1 METTVSKSGKGLGI
15 ASMVVGIITLIWS
28 IIPIVGA
35 GAFWVAIIGLLLGM
49 AAMVMAVKGKNPK
62 KGIII
67 TGLILCVVAVAI
79 AAYWMSAI
87 STAVDTLNSL
97 QVQ

>member
-1 METTVSKSGKGLGI
+1 METTTSTSGKGLGI
-15 ASMVVGIITLIWS
+15 ASMVVGIVALIWS

-35 GAFWVAIIGLLLGM
+35 GAFWVAIVGLLMG
-49 AAMVMAVKGKNPK
+49 AAAIVMAVKGKNPK

-79 AAYWMSAI
+79 SAYWMSAI
-87 STAVDTLNSL
+87 STAVDTLNSI